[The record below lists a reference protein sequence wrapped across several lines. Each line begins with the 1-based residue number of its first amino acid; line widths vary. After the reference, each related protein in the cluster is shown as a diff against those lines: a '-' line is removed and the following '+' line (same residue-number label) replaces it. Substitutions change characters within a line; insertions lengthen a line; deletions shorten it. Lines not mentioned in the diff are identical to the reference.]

1 MRSVGKSTFI
11 KCAFIY
17 CRKHNYYTYVHVLL
31 VKYEYTLTVN
41 NEQC

>member
-1 MRSVGKSTFI
+1 MRSVVKARSC

-17 CRKHNYYTYVHVLL
+17 CRKHNYYTYVHALL